1 MAKYDHQKI
10 EQKWQKYW
18 LENKTFAAQD
28 FADKP
33 KYYALDMFPYPSG
46 VGLHVGHPEGYT
58 ATDIISRKRRHQ
70 GYSVLHPL
78 GWDAFGLPAENYAI
92 KTGTHPNTSTQANI
106 QNFRRQIQS
115 LGFSY
120 DWDRE
125 IDTTDPKYYRWSQWI
140 FLQLYKKGL
149 AYEKEMTMNWCP
161 QCKIVAANEEV
172 EQGTHERCGAT
183 VERRNLRQW
192 MFRITDYAQRL
203 LDDLDTLSEWPEAIR
218 TQQRNWIGRSEGAE
232 VDFTIKGEKVRVFTT
247 RPDTLFGATYFV
259 LSPEHPL
266 VNQITTA
273 EQKSDIEKYQ
283 KKCAALSELER
294 TELNQEKTG
303 VFTGAFAINPVNG
316 KEIPVWIADY
326 VMMSYGTGAIMA
338 VPAHDERD
346 NEFAKKYN
354 LPIIEVVEDKGYY
367 SIELDSWTEE
377 DVLKVE
383 KIFEERFKI
392 GAIKKSYEVTGKTL
406 VFLVVSEM
414 AKEKLVDFIE
424 NVLKKDVRINKI
436 DAGENKGCFSGHG
449 VMKNSEF
456 LSYFCSQEAKNEM
469 FKWLEDKKLGEKKI
483 NFKLRDWIFTRQRYW
498 GEPIPLVFD
507 EAGKCYTL
515 DDSQLPLILPETDDF
530 HPTEDGQP
538 PLARCTD
545 WVNVEGYIT
554 DDGNVIVSD
563 SVPAGKTLQK
573 FRRET
578 STMPNWAGS
587 SWYWLRYMDANNE
600 QEFCSKERE
609 AYWGPVDL
617 YVGGT
622 EHAVLHLLY
631 ARFWHKVL
639 FDLGLVNTTEPFKKL
654 VNQGLILGEDGE
666 KMSKS
671 RGNVVNPDEIVESMG
686 ADTLRMYEMFMGPFE
701 QSKPWSTKST
711 GGLRKFLD
719 KIYRI
724 YTETE
729 MTDECSL
736 PVFQKIIAETIKK
749 VEEDIEDFKFNTAI
763 SQLMIFFNEAQ
774 KYDILSRG
782 AMKKILVLIEPFAP
796 HLAEEIWSEVFG
808 EKESMANAPWPT
820 YEQSSLEVSEVT
832 YAVQVNGKLRGDF
845 TISKTAG
852 KDEAIAVAQDI
863 ENVRKYLDGGN
874 VVKEIFV
881 PGKIVGFVVK

>member
-1 MAKYDHQKI
+1 MTKYDHQKI

-18 LENKTFAAQD
+18 LENKTFAAKD

-46 VGLHVGHPEGYT
+46 AGLHVGHPEGYT
-58 ATDIISRKRRHQ
+58 ATDIISRKKRHE

-78 GWDAFGLPAENYAI
+78 GWDAFGLPAENYAL
-92 KTGTHPNTSTQANI
+92 KTGTHPNVSTQANI
-106 QNFRRQIQS
+106 KTFRRQIQS

-125 IDTTDPKYYRWSQWI
+125 VDTTDPKYYRWSQWI

-203 LDDLDTLSEWPEAIR
+203 LDDLDTLDGWPEAIK
-218 TQQRNWIGRSEGAE
+218 TQQRNWIGRSEGVE

-266 VNQITTA
+266 VSTITTA
-273 EQKSDIEKYQ
+273 DQKSTVEAYQ
-283 KKCAALSELER
+283 TKCAALSELER
-294 TELNQEKTG
+294 TELNQEKSG

-326 VMMSYGTGAIMA
+326 VLMSYGTGAIMA

-346 NEFAKKYN
+346 FEFATKYD
-354 LPIIEVVEDKGYY
+354 LPIKYVVAPPAG
-367 SIELDSWTEE
+367 SIQVGEGEFRTFEAKATQ
-377 DVLKVE
+377 KVE
-383 KIFEERFKI
+383 SHEI
-392 GAIKKSYEVTGKTL
+392 
-406 VFLVVSEM
+406 
-414 AKEKLVDFIE
+414 
-424 NVLKKDVRINKI
+424 
-436 DAGENKGCFSGHG
+436 
-449 VMKNSEF
+449 
-456 LSYFCSQEAKNEM
+456 LS
-469 FKWLEDKKLGEKKI
+469 KWLESQGCAFASNEGYLMNSDFLNGLSVTEAKEAMLKYIDEQKLGEKKI

-507 EAGKCYTL
+507 EAGECFPL
-515 DDSQLPLILPETDDF
+515 HDSQLPLVLPETDDF
-530 HPTEDGQP
+530 HPTADGQP

-545 WVNVEGYIT
+545 WVNIEGYVT
-554 DDGNVIVSD
+554 DDGTVIIGD
-563 SVPAGKTLQK
+563 APAGKTLQK
-573 FRRET
+573 FTRET

-587 SWYWLRYMDANNE
+587 SWYWLRYMDAHND
-600 QEFCSKERE
+600 QEFCSKEKE
-609 AYWGPVDL
+609 DYWGPVDL

-631 ARFWHKVL
+631 SRFWHKVL
-639 FDLGLVNTTEPFKKL
+639 FDLGLVNSIEPFKKL

-671 RGNVVNPDEIVESMG
+671 RGNVVNPDEIVNSMG

-701 QSKPWSTKST
+701 QAKPWSTQST
-711 GGLRKFLD
+711 GGMRKFLD

-724 YTETE
+724 YTEKE
-729 MTDECSL
+729 MTDGCPL
-736 PVFQKIIAETIKK
+736 PAFRKVVAQTVKK
-749 VEEDIEDFKFNTAI
+749 VQEDIDDFKFNTAI

-774 KYDILSRG
+774 KYDTLSRG

-796 HLAEEIWSEVFG
+796 HLAEEIWSEVFN
-808 EKESMANAPWPT
+808 ETESIAYAPWPT
-820 YEQSSLEVSEVT
+820 YDPKSLEDDSVT

-845 TISKTAG
+845 TIA
-852 KDEAIAVAQDI
+852 KDADKDTVISQAKEI
-863 ENVRKYLDGGN
+863 ENVQKYLAEGEIK
-874 VVKEIFV
+874 KEIFV

>member
-1 MAKYDHQKI
+1 MTKYDHQKI

-18 LENKTFAAQD
+18 LENKTFAAED

-33 KYYALDMFPYPSG
+33 KFYALDMFPYPSG
-46 VGLHVGHPEGYT
+46 AGLHVGHPEGYT
-58 ATDIISRKRRHQ
+58 ATDIISRKKRHE

-92 KTGTHPNTSTQANI
+92 KTGTHPNVSTQANI
-106 QNFRRQIQS
+106 KTFRRQIQS

-149 AYEKEMTMNWCP
+149 AYQKEMAMNWCP

-172 EQGTHERCGAT
+172 EQGTHERCGAH

-192 MFRITDYAQRL
+192 MFEITKYAQRL
-203 LDDLDTLSEWPEAIR
+203 LDDLDTLPGWPEAIR

-232 VDFTIKGEKVRVFTT
+232 VDFTINGEKVRIYTT

-266 VNQITTA
+266 VSQITTP
-273 EQKSDIEKYQ
+273 EQKSAVTEYQ
-283 KKCAALSELER
+283 EKCASMSELER

-303 VFTGAFAINPVNG
+303 VFTGAYAVNPVNG

-326 VMMSYGTGAIMA
+326 VLMSYGTGAIMA

-346 NEFAKKYN
+346 NEFAQKYN
-354 LPIIEVVEDKGYY
+354 LEIIEVVDGLEDPYQ
-367 SIELDSWTEE
+367 
-377 DVLKVE
+377 
-383 KIFEERFKI
+383 
-392 GAIKKSYEVTGKTL
+392 KSGGSL
-406 VFLVVSEM
+406 
-414 AKEKLVDFIE
+414 
-424 NVLKKDVRINKI
+424 
-436 DAGENKGCFSGHG
+436 
-449 VMKNSEF
+449 KNSDF
-456 LSYFCSQEAKNEM
+456 LDGMPVEEAITKM
-469 FKWLEDKKLGEKKI
+469 CAWLEDNGIGEKKI
-483 NFKLRDWIFTRQRYW
+483 NYKLRDWIFTRQRYW

-507 EAGKCYTL
+507 EAGECYPL
-515 DDSQLPLILPETDDF
+515 DDSQLPLTLPETDDY
-530 HPTEDGQP
+530 HPTADGQA

-554 DDGNVIVSD
+554 DEGTVIIGEA
-563 SVPAGKTLQK
+563 PTGKTLQK
-573 FRRET
+573 FTRET

-587 SWYWLRYMDANNE
+587 SWYWLRYMDARNDE
-600 QEFCSKERE
+600 SFCDKEKE

-631 ARFWHKVL
+631 SRFWHKVL
-639 FDLGLVNTTEPFKKL
+639 FDLGLVSTAEPFKKL

-711 GGLRKFLD
+711 GGIRKFLE
-719 KIYRI
+719 KVWRI
-724 YTETE
+724 YNEKE
-729 MTDECSL
+729 MNDGCPMPAFRKVVAQT
-736 PVFQKIIAETIKK
+736 VKK
-749 VEEDIEDFKFNTAI
+749 VQEDIDGFKFNTAI

-774 KYDILSRG
+774 KQDSLSRG
-782 AMKKILVLIEPFAP
+782 AMKKILILLEPFAP

-808 EKESMANAPWPT
+808 ETESIAYAPWPT
-820 YEQSSLEVSEVT
+820 FDPKSLEDDSVT

-845 TISKTAG
+845 QIA
-852 KDEAIAVAQDI
+852 KDADKDTAIAAAKEI
-863 ENVRKYLDGGN
+863 ENVQKYLAEGN
-874 VVKEIFV
+874 IVKEIFV